1 MYADKSLR
9 ESFAAETLAY
19 VGTRYQHQGRL
30 PGVGLDCAG
39 VFVCA
44 ARAKGF
50 VIVDRDDY
58 SRLPLMEQILDSFDA
73 CCDRVALAD
82 IEVGDVILM
91 AWTLEP
97 QHVCVVTSVDPYIEI
112 VHASAPTKRVVKHV
126 LDAEFASRVRVVY
139 RLRHQ
144 PEMEA

>member
-1 MYADKSLR
+1 M
-9 ESFAAETLAY
+9 
-19 VGTRYQHQGRL
+19 
-30 PGVGLDCAG
+30 
-39 VFVCA
+39 
-44 ARAKGF
+44 
-50 VIVDRDDY
+50 
-58 SRLPLMEQILDSFDA
+58 
-73 CCDRVALAD
+73 ALAD